1 MPTNSIEDT
10 LRHLRGGHLLADFQ
24 EQLAKVVQAV
34 DATGKAG
41 KLTLALTVKKVSR
54 SGALEILDKVTATAP
69 EEAPLTTL
77 MYPTP
82 EGRLAPSD
90 PRQQALDLKSL
101 PNTAS
106 TLTNLR
112 AIGDQ

>member
-1 MPTNSIEDT
+1 MSTNTIEET
-10 LRHLRGGHLLADFQ
+10 LRHLRGGYLLSELE

-34 DATGKAG
+34 DVTGKAG
-41 KLTLALTVKKVSR
+41 KLTIQLTVKKVSR
-54 SGALEILDKVTATAP
+54 SGALEILDKITSVAP

-90 PRQQALDLKSL
+90 PRQQALDLKTL

-106 TLTNLR
+106 NLTNLR

>member
-1 MPTNSIEDT
+1 MSTNSIEET
-10 LRHLRGGHLLADFQ
+10 LRHLRGGYLLSELE

-34 DATGKAG
+34 DATSRAG
-41 KLTLALTVKKVSR
+41 KLTIQLTVKKVSR
-54 SGALEILDKVTATAP
+54 SGALEILDKITSVAP

-90 PRQQALDLKSL
+90 PRQQALDLKTL

>member
-1 MPTNSIEDT
+1 MANSIEET
-10 LRHLRGGHLLADFQ
+10 LRHLRGGHLLADLQ
-24 EQLAKVVQAV
+24 EDLAKVVQAV

-41 KLTLALTVKKVSR
+41 KLTLTLTIKKVSR
-54 SGALEILDKVTATAP
+54 SGALEVLDKITSSAP

-90 PRQQALDLKSL
+90 PRQQALDLKQL
-101 PNTAS
+101 PSNTGGIS
-106 TLTNLR
+106 NLR